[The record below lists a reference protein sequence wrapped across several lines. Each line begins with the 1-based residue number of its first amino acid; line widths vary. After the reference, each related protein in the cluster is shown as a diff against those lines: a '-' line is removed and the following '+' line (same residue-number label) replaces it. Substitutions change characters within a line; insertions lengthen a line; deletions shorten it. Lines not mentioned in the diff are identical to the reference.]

1 MKVIIAPDKFKG
13 TLSAGDVAK
22 AIEAGIKKVA
32 PSMQTVLVPMADGGE
47 GTVDAMLTAAGGTRH
62 EVVVTGP
69 LGESVRA
76 EFGIL
81 PDGTAVIEM
90 AQASGFALVPPDKRD
105 PTVTTTYGTGEL
117 VEAALDFAAR
127 RFLIG
132 IGGSATCDAGIG
144 AAQALGIKIYKENGL
159 EVGFGGAELIKIA
172 GIDKSTVDPRVREAK
187 FLVASDV
194 DNPLY
199 GPLGAAH
206 VFAPQKGASVDQ
218 VNLLDQGL
226 INFARVVEKDLG
238 VDVSNILG
246 GGAAGGLGAG
256 LVAFLG
262 AAIKPGTD
270 LIIEAVGLWDKMK
283 GADLVITGEGQMDA
297 QSIYGKAPMGVVRLA
312 KKTSVKAVAIAGR
325 LGREYEKIF
334 DVGVEQIFSLE
345 EIAGSADEA
354 MRNPSIYIE
363 EAASRIAK
371 EFLLD

>member
-13 TLSAGDVAK
+13 TLVAKDVAK

-32 PSMQTVLVPMADGGE
+32 PDAQTVLIPIADGGE
-47 GTVDAMLTAAGGTRH
+47 GTVDAILTAAGGARH
-62 EVVVTGP
+62 EVVATGP

-76 EFGIL
+76 GFGIL

-117 VEAALDFAAR
+117 IEAALDFEAR

-144 AAQALGIKIYKENGL
+144 AAQALGIKIYREDGL
-159 EVGFGGAELIKIA
+159 EIGFGGAELIKIT
-172 GIDKSTVDPRVREAK
+172 GIDRSTIDSRISGTE

-194 DNPLY
+194 NNPLY
-199 GPLGAAH
+199 GPYGAAH
-206 VFAPQKGASVDQ
+206 VFAPQKGASADQ

-238 VDVSNILG
+238 VDISNIPG

-262 AAIKPGTD
+262 ASIKPGAE
-270 LIIEAVGLWDKMK
+270 LIIEAVGLREKIK
-283 GADLVITGEGQMDA
+283 GADLVITGEGQIDA
-297 QSIYGKAPMGVVRLA
+297 QSVYGKAPVGVTRLA
-312 KKTSVKAVAIAGR
+312 KKNSVKVVAIAGR
-325 LGREYEKIF
+325 LGQDYEKVF
-334 DVGVEQIFSLE
+334 DAGVEQVFSLA
-345 EIAGSADEA
+345 EIAGTADEA
-354 MRNPSIYIE
+354 MKNPTPYIE
-363 EAASRIAK
+363 AAASRIAK
-371 EFLLD
+371 EFLLN